1 MTTSANTLPRERF
14 LAPLIARGF
23 TVADPAILQPARL
36 MLDALGDDLGRRLFT
51 TSDAAGAEY
60 CLRPDMTAPIC
71 IEHVATGAEGRE
83 ARYCY
88 WGKVFR
94 WPEADEPAELIQAG
108 VELLGHADRVTA
120 DVEVFEHAIAT
131 ARAAGG
137 APTGARVN
145 DLGLF
150 EAIVAALPLSPA
162 WRARLRKAY
171 GNGTLEAATI
181 DRLAVP
187 PGFRFEPDT
196 ARALA
201 GLGRQP
207 ARALVADLL
216 AMAGQ
221 STIAGRAAVDI
232 AERVVDQMA
241 ESLDE
246 GVPATAKATIA
257 EVLAIACP
265 LGQAPKRLATAL
277 GALTAEPGVAGALD
291 TLARRADAIARS
303 DARGTE
309 PAFDIR
315 LAARLDY
322 YTGFY
327 FEVPADGSAQ
337 PGVRGGRYD
346 RLMTRF
352 GAAEPIPAVGFS
364 AYVGNLAGASR

>member
-1 MTTSANTLPRERF
+1 MTNTANTLPRERF

-36 MLDALGDDLGRRLFT
+36 MLDALGDDLGRRLFM
-51 TSDAAGAEY
+51 TSDAAGAEF

-94 WPEADEPAELIQAG
+94 WPETEEPAELIQAG
-108 VELLGHADRVTA
+108 VELLGHADRVAA
-120 DVEVFEHAIAT
+120 DVEVFEHAVAT
-131 ARAAGG
+131 ARAAGPSPG
-137 APTGARVN
+137 GVRVN

-150 EAIVAALPLSPA
+150 EAIVGALPLSPA
-162 WRARLRKAY
+162 WRARLLRAY
-171 GNGTLEAATI
+171 GNGTLDIATI
-181 DRLAVP
+181 DRLALP
-187 PGFRFEPDT
+187 PGFRFDPGT
-196 ARALA
+196 ARALE
-201 GLGRQP
+201 GLGRAP

-221 STIAGRAAVDI
+221 ATIAGRAAADI

-246 GVPATAKATIA
+246 GVPPAAKALLA
-257 EVLAIACP
+257 AVLAVAGP
-265 LGQAPKRLATAL
+265 LAEAPKRLADAIGDL
-277 GALTAEPGVAGALD
+277 AARPGVDEALE
-291 TLARRADAIARS
+291 TFARRADAIARS
-303 DARGTE
+303 TAIGLD
-309 PAFDIR
+309 PVFDIR

-327 FEVPADGSAQ
+327 FEVPAGGSAQ
-337 PGVRGGRYD
+337 PGARGGRYD

-364 AYVGNLAGASR
+364 AYLGNLAGAVR